1 MHKTPHIAT
10 ITAVA
15 FALAAAP
22 ALAKTTTWRGTA
34 NDTGLRFD
42 AAANWSG
49 GVPESGDTVVID
61 TAGTAYNN
69 PVTIGV
75 EGESFDIGAAGLTFE
90 VTRGFTKLLVN
101 FTGTGKIVKT
111 GAGRLG
117 FGVNSSFTGGTEIRE
132 GKLEPWKSGTP
143 SFGTAAVEFESDGTT
158 EPGLQTDIWGTG
170 IGNALEFTGSIGEYT
185 ALSSGQPFTF
195 GGTVSSTHDLA
206 FTSWGT
212 GKLTFNAA
220 ISAAG
225 SIITVDSSDVRNT
238 NTLARAVDANVKAK
252 GVGLLL
258 LSGNSPASGNTLT
271 VENGNCE
278 ISASAFW
285 GGDVAFSG
293 STANLTLR
301 GEANLSPSA
310 GISIDEGC
318 TAKLYLAGGSAT
330 VKSLSIGGVTVADG
344 TYTAANLPAA
354 IGSGTLVVSSAKRTV
369 WIGGM
374 TGTGS
379 GYAEGTPQSF
389 FDQANWDN
397 GVPAAGDTIVVTN
410 STAQWNR
417 HVFFGT
423 SGETLD
429 IGAKGITIDNA
440 GWIKCAVKFTGSG
453 KIVKVGS
460 GVFGVSIDSEHS
472 GGTEIYTGTFLS
484 YRGSLGFGTGPVEFI
499 ASEMSVPYLSPN
511 INSGAG
517 ITNSVVFSGTGSY
530 KVFSPG
536 NTFHFRGPVCSAHD
550 FEIEERYEPMYFHGD
565 VSAPGH
571 TFTVNANRTTDETH
585 QPHIYFAKSVDA
597 NIVKTGNRTMF
608 LNGSTANPD
617 HSLTVSQGTCTIA
630 AAGYWGGTN
639 VVVGASAT
647 ALSLNGAGNLAPEAV
662 VRITTSGGAKIN
674 VASGVKVQIA
684 KLFVNGVEQAPGI
697 YNSSN
702 LPSVVAGAGRLSVGV
717 PATVLSVR

>member
-1 MHKTPHIAT
+1 M
-10 ITAVA
+10 
-15 FALAAAP
+15 
-22 ALAKTTTWRGTA
+22 
-34 NDTGLRFD
+34 
-42 AAANWSG
+42 
-49 GVPESGDTVVID
+49 
-61 TAGTAYNN
+61 
-69 PVTIGV
+69 
-75 EGESFDIGAAGLTFE
+75 
-90 VTRGFTKLLVN
+90 
-101 FTGTGKIVKT
+101 
-111 GAGRLG
+111 
-117 FGVNSSFTGGTEIRE
+117 
-132 GKLEPWKSGTP
+132 
-143 SFGTAAVEFESDGTT
+143 
-158 EPGLQTDIWGTG
+158 
-170 IGNALEFTGSIGEYT
+170 
-185 ALSSGQPFTF
+185 
-195 GGTVSSTHDLA
+195 
-206 FTSWGT
+206 
-212 GKLTFNAA
+212 
-220 ISAAG
+220 
-225 SIITVDSSDVRNT
+225 
-238 NTLARAVDANVKAK
+238 ARAVDANVKAK

-318 TAKLYLAGGSAT
+318 TAKLYMAGGRAT
-330 VKSLSIGGVTVADG
+330 VKSLTIGGVPVEDG
-344 TYTAANLPAA
+344 TYTAATLPAA
-354 IGSGTLVVSSAKRTV
+354 IGSGVLTVNSAKRTV

-389 FDQANWDN
+389 FDPANWDN

-429 IGAKGITIDNA
+429 IGAKGITIDNT

-472 GGTEIYTGTFLS
+472 GGTEIYTGAFLS

-499 ASEMSVPYLSPN
+499 ASASATPMLS
-511 INSGAG
+511 GDVAWAAG
-517 ITNSVVFSGTGSY
+517 ITNALVFSGPVAGY

-536 NTFHFRGPVCSAHD
+536 NEFHFRGPISSTHD
-550 FEIEERYEPMYFHGD
+550 FEIEGRNGQVFFHQD
-565 VSAPGH
+565 ILAPNC
-571 TFTVNANRTTDETH
+571 TFTVNANKTANENNP
-585 QPHIYFAKSVDA
+585 PHINFAKSVDA

-608 LNGSTANPD
+608 LNGVTTNPD
-617 HSLTVSQGTCTIA
+617 NSLTISQGTCTIA
-630 AAGYWGGTN
+630 SAGAWGGTN
-639 VVVGASAT
+639 IVISSGAT
-647 ALSLNGAGNLAPEAV
+647 ALTLNGNGNLAPEAV
-662 VRITTSGGAKIN
+662 VSITTTGGAKIN

-684 KLFVNGVEQAPGI
+684 KLFVDGVEKAPGI
-697 YNSSN
+697 YNASN
-702 LPSVVAGAGRLSVGV
+702 LPAVVSGAGRLSVGV
-717 PATVLSVR
+717 SATMITFR